1 MKKILKEFIQT
12 FFKEK
17 SLNKGK
23 IKDNI
28 ESHELLELLSKIEE
42 RVILLESEFY
52 YNRKNLEKIVESVNK
67 LSKGFLIMQKKLEEI
82 DEVEIVY
89 EDSRENIKNFLLKAS
104 EETSITSEE
113 LIKQITKLNK
123 GTKELEEFEKELEKN
138 KDKITPGQVGES

>member
-28 ESHELLELLSKIEE
+28 ESYELLELLSKIEE

-89 EDSRENIKNFLLKAS
+89 EDSRENIKNFLLEAS

>member
-1 MKKILKEFIQT
+1 LKKILKEFIQT

-28 ESHELLELLSKIEE
+28 ESYELLELLSKIEE

-82 DEVEIVY
+82 DDIEIVY
-89 EDSRENIKNFLLKAS
+89 EDSRENIKNFLLEAS

>member
-28 ESHELLELLSKIEE
+28 ESYELLELLSKIEE

-82 DEVEIVY
+82 DDIEIVY
-89 EDSRENIKNFLLKAS
+89 EDSRENIKNFLLEAS